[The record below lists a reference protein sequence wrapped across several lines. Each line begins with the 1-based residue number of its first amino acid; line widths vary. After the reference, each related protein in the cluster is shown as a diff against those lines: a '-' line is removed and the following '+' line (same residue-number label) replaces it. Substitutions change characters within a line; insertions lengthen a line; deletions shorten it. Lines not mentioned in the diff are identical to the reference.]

1 MKHGKSMR
9 GGRDYVSNL
18 GHFSDR
24 ELTLGFT
31 MELRLTGN
39 HGNLPEMSELREST
53 HSCQSVPPNLCIV
66 SIFKDRDFIRI

>member
-31 MELRLTGN
+31 MEFRLTG
-39 HGNLPEMSELREST
+39 ST
-53 HSCQSVPPNLCIV
+53 RNVRTSKRRRFEANSLM
-66 SIFKDRDFIRI
+66 DFGHL